1 MALKDFMAR
10 GVEAGEGRERREGVE
25 RGVQGTPEPPV
36 RSPRAA
42 TPPSCIDDATEFEGK
57 IQSSKTI
64 RIDGRVKGEVHC
76 SQAVIVGESA
86 SVEAVIHAAS
96 VIISGEVKGDLSA
109 TSKITLQ
116 KTARVT
122 GDLRTPGIVIEEGA
136 LLEGRI
142 VIGPDEQTVAETKPA
157 TRAAEKPRESTAST
171 PAQGTTPPGP

>member
-10 GVEAGEGRERREGVE
+10 GVETAEGRPSSVE
-25 RGVQGTPEPPV
+25 STPEPAV
-36 RSPRAA
+36 RAPRPAA
-42 TPPSCIDDATEFEGK
+42 PPSCIDAATEFEGR

-76 SQAVIVGESA
+76 GQTVVVGESA
-86 SVEAVIHAAS
+86 HIEASIDAAS
-96 VIISGEVKGDLSA
+96 VVISGEVKGDLSA

-142 VIGPDEQTVAETKPA
+142 VIGPDEQQAAEKRPA
-157 TRAAEKPRESTAST
+157 TRTPEKPRESTAAP
-171 PAQGTTPPGP
+171 PAPGPTPPGP